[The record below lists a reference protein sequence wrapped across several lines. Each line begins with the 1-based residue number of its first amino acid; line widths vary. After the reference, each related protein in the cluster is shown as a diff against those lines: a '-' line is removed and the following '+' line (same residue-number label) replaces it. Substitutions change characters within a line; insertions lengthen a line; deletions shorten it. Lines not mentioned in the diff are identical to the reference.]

1 MSEMDRKDDPA
12 TPSSSSTS
20 KPKLKPRLSTSI
32 GSIRWAEGELSS
44 TPKRDGS
51 FTMDVSAFE
60 KKLDENRERKLH
72 EESPR
77 IDIRLKSIPTISK
90 SAAASPSGNEIKVNI
105 CQGIESSVDEV
116 DHATPSNQMKQTT
129 RVVTYEKVFKQK
141 SIREISIVKKCSPTN
156 SSDNVQTPKVQRP
169 VEYSIAKS
177 SSSEQIGNA
186 DDSAY
191 HSQRIRIASSGTPT
205 TVSISSSN
213 ASLPSHDF
221 TSDENICVSH
231 RTPSRERIFS
241 ERADSEPRHFPTT
254 TSTGETNNDSLANV
268 SMNIVYTG
276 DRATSAHEL
285 NLVSSVTDGNDHTI
299 RGHSVREH
307 LNSSSEC
314 ASPDWYSEYQ
324 AQSFHTDRSFRMDFK
339 RSNSQYDNHIRQIR
353 GIHSRNLLFSCSFL
367 SFFFV
372 FFHILP
378 F

>member
-1 MSEMDRKDDPA
+1 MDRKDDPA
-12 TPSSSSTS
+12 TPSSS

-44 TPKRDGS
+44 TPIRDGS
-51 FTMDVSAFE
+51 FTMDVTAFE
-60 KKLDENRERKLH
+60 KQLEENRERKLH

-77 IDIRLKSIPTISK
+77 IDIRLKSIPTTSK
-90 SAAASPSGNEIKVNI
+90 SAAASQSENEIQVDI
-105 CQGIESSVDEV
+105 HQGIESSIDEV
-116 DHATPSNQMKQTT
+116 DHATPRQMKQTT

-156 SSDNVQTPKVQRP
+156 SSNNIQTPKVQRT
-169 VEYSIAKS
+169 VEYSIGKS

-191 HSQRIRIASSGTPT
+191 HSHRIRIASSGTPT

-221 TSDENICVSH
+221 TSDENIYASH
-231 RTPSRERIFS
+231 RTPSRERMFS
-241 ERADSEPRHFPTT
+241 ERGDSEPRHFPTT
-254 TSTGETNNDSLANV
+254 MTDGTNNDTLANV

-276 DRATSAHEL
+276 DRATSPQEL
-285 NLVSSVTDGNDHTI
+285 NLVSSVTDGNDHTN

-307 LNSSSEC
+307 MKSSSEC

-324 AQSFHTDRSFRMDFK
+324 AQSFHTDRSHKMDFK

-353 GIHSRNLLFSCSFL
+353 GIHPRNIILLFIHF
-367 SFFFV
+367 
-372 FFHILP
+372 
-378 F
+378 